1 MTTFLSPWQSP
12 AILPRRSK
20 SSKGEKRSSFFLG
33 FLQPLMASK
42 SNTSGWF
49 PHPLES
55 ELLSSRPKTRKT
67 CEAILVMISSWV
79 GVPGIITFT
88 LDVTHHKLSHHVSSN
103 DNGSCQLGRAR
114 FQSDG
119 ARLSISCE
127 MVAWLHL
134 LYQSPSFLRPLFGD
148 QKSWLRF
155 LGKISKL

>member
-1 MTTFLSPWQSP
+1 MWYVFYRWPPSCQPWQSP

-67 CEAILVMISSWV
+67 CEAILVMMISSWV

-88 LDVTHHKLSHHVSSN
+88 LDVTHHNFHTTSLPTTTAAVSWAERVFKVMEP
-103 DNGSCQLGRAR
+103 G
-114 FQSDG
+114 
-119 ARLSISCE
+119 
-127 MVAWLHL
+127 
-134 LYQSPSFLRPLFGD
+134 Y
-148 QKSWLRF
+148 RF
-155 LGKISKL
+155 LVKWLLGCIFSTKALLF